1 MVLLL
6 SLWCGALSAFSLR
19 AQNRDVGKL
28 FAETCAGCHGDQMQG
43 GQTDSLLDDV
53 WKHGGDDASLAKVI
67 HDGAEANGMPA
78 WKGML
83 SDGEIRAM
91 VVYIREKGAEAK
103 RKQTTY
109 AKPVSDQVVSSEEHK
124 FRARTVVDGLS
135 TPWSVAFLPDGR
147 MLITELPCNLQIFDK
162 GNLASPSVK
171 GLPKVRTQGQ
181 GGLMEAAPHPGY
193 ATNGWIYLA
202 FSDPGSNNEGP
213 DVGMTAVVRGR
224 IKDGQWVDE
233 ETIFRAPLWSYRNTS
248 VHFGCR
254 LVFDDSGH
262 LFFSIGERGMGPDA
276 QDLTRPNGKIH
287 RVFDDGRIPSDN
299 PFAGQSNAIPSI
311 WSYGNRNPQGLARH
325 PVTGELWETEHGP
338 RGGDE
343 LNWIRKG
350 LNYGWPLITFGM
362 NYDGTPMVTSTAR
375 EGLEQPI
382 IHWTPSIAVCG
393 INFYTGDK
401 FPKWKNN
408 LFVTSLA
415 QEEYRRLV
423 LDGAKVTHQ
432 ELLFRG
438 IGRIR
443 HTVTGPDGFLYV
455 VLNKPD
461 KVVRLEPVE

>member
-1 MVLLL
+1 MLLL
-6 SLWCGALSAFSLR
+6 LCSLAPVFL
-19 AQNRDVGKL
+19 AQAQSRDVPKL
-28 FAETCAGCHGDQMQG
+28 YAENCAGCHGDQMQG
-43 GQTDSLLDDV
+43 GQTDSMLDDA
-53 WKHGGDDASLAKVI
+53 WKHGGDDESLAKVI
-67 HDGAEANGMPA
+67 RDGAEANGMPL

-83 SDGEIRAM
+83 SEGEIRAM
-91 VVYIREKGAEAK
+91 VVFIREKRAEAK

-109 AKPVSDQVVSSEEHK
+109 AKPVSDQVVSSQEYK

-147 MLITELPCNLQIFDK
+147 MLIPELEGNLQIFER
-162 GNLASPSVK
+162 GNLQTPLIK
-171 GLPKVRTQGQ
+171 GLPKVRKQGQ
-181 GGLMEAAPHPGY
+181 GGLMEAEPHPGY

-202 FSDPGSNNEGP
+202 FSDPGSNAEGA

-224 IKDGQWVDE
+224 IKEGQWCDE
-233 ETIFRAPLWSYRNTS
+233 ETIFRAPLWSYRNTA

-254 LVFDDSGH
+254 LVFDATGH
-262 LFFSIGERGMGPDA
+262 LFFSIGERGIGPDA
-276 QDLTRPNGKIH
+276 QDLTRPNGKVH
-287 RVFDDGRIPSDN
+287 RVFDDGRIPKDN
-299 PFAGQSNAIPSI
+299 PFVGQSNAIPSI
-311 WSYGNRNPQGLARH
+311 WSYGNRNAQGLALH

-350 LNYGWPLITFGM
+350 RNYGWPVITLGM
-362 NYDGTPMVTSTAR
+362 NYNGTPMVSSTTKA
-375 EGLEQPI
+375 GMEQPI

-393 INFYTGDK
+393 INFYTGNK

-423 LDGAKVTHQ
+423 LEGDKVVNQ

-443 HTVTGPDGFLYV
+443 HTVTGPDGYLYV